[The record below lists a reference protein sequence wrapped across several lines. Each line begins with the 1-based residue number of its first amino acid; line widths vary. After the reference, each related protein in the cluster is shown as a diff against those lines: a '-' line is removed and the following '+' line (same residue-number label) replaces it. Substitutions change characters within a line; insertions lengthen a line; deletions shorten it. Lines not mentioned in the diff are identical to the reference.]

1 MHTIYPE
8 YSKKLEDPARDE
20 KAYVILSEIGY
31 EHMAS
36 ATSFV
41 LYIHDKYGI
50 SESTVWYTLKK
61 LKRQGLLEFG
71 SRGEGKPLEL
81 TRAGISAFRSIIAV
95 RVRYVQPSYEL
106 GMVRG
111 MTRS

>member
-1 MHTIYPE
+1 MHAIYPE
-8 YSKKLEDPARDE
+8 YGKKMEEQARDE
-20 KAYVILSEIGY
+20 KTCVVLSEIGY
-31 EHMAS
+31 EHMTS

-41 LYIHDKYGI
+41 LYIHDKYDI

-81 TRAGISAFRSIIAV
+81 TRAGVSAFRSIIAV
-95 RVRYVQPSYEL
+95 RVRYVQPSYGI
-106 GMVRG
+106 GMVRSIG
-111 MTRS
+111 RS